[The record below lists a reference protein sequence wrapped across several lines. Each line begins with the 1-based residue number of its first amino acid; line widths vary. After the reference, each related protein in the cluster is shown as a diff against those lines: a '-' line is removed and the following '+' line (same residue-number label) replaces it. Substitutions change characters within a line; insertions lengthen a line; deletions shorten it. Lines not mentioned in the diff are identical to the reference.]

1 LPNDRRRDMMAI
13 GILSTDA
20 TARFAGQR
28 VLLTG
33 ASGYLGG
40 HVARQAIAAGVDLH
54 ELGRRAGA
62 VGARFHHADLTDAA
76 GVARIVADVRPDA
89 VIHCAAAGVSY
100 GTMGLA
106 DMLAVAVGGTQ
117 ALYAACA
124 ALPRPPA
131 VVHVGTGFE
140 YTASDLPVSEDMPTV
155 PSGSVYGA
163 AKAAS
168 SAVAGGFATSLR
180 IMLLR
185 PFHIYGAGEAPE
197 RLGPMLIAKAR
208 IGERVALTA
217 GEQQRDFLHIDDA
230 ARCIWA
236 ALAKAASAQEP
247 SVTVLNLGSGTAITL
262 RRFFEVLS
270 AELHRAGFPPDLAL
284 GALPYRLDQ
293 PMVSLPDVT
302 RLLATLDWRPRI
314 SLEQG
319 IADLVQREL
328 AR

>member
-1 LPNDRRRDMMAI
+1 LTVP

-20 TARFAGQR
+20 AAHFAGQR

-40 HVARQAIAAGVDLH
+40 HVARQALAAGIELH
-54 ELGRRAGA
+54 ELGRRAG
-62 VGARFHHADLTDAA
+62 VDGASFHRADLTDAA
-76 GVARIVADVRPDA
+76 AVARVVAEVRPDA

-100 GTMGLA
+100 GAMDFVA
-106 DMLAVAVGGTQ
+106 MLAVAVGGTQ

-124 ALPRPPA
+124 ALLHPPA
-131 VVHVGTGFE
+131 VVHVGTGYE
-140 YTASDLPVSEDMPTV
+140 YTASDLQVDEDAPIV
-155 PSGSVYGA
+155 PSASVYGA

-168 SAVAGGFATSLR
+168 SAVAGGYAGSLR

-185 PFHIYGAGEAPE
+185 PFYIYGGDEALG

-208 IGERVALTA
+208 AGERVALTA
-217 GEQQRDFLHIDDA
+217 GEQQRDFLHVDDA
-230 ARCIWA
+230 ARCIWT
-236 ALAKAASAQEP
+236 ALAKAASAET
-247 SVTVLNLGSGTAITL
+247 SGLTVLNTGSGTAITL
-262 RRFFEVLS
+262 SHFFAVLA
-270 AELHRAGFPPDLAL
+270 AELQRAGYPPDLAL
-284 GALPYRLDQ
+284 GALPYRSDQ
-293 PMVSLPDVT
+293 PMVSLPDIT